1 MGFFKEFK
9 DFAVKGNVMDMAV
22 GVVVGTAFTGIVNSL
37 VKDIIMPPI
46 AAIMGDIKF
55 DDLKA
60 VLREIPAAVE
70 GEAPTYITLN
80 YGVFIQA
87 VVNFLILAFS
97 VFCVVRLINKAKAKL
112 NEKKLEEEAAA
123 KKAAE
128 EEAARKAAEE
138 AAKPTTEQLL
148 ADILTVLK
156 EQK

>member
-1 MGFFKEFK
+1 MGKFINEFKE
-9 DFAVKGNVMDMAV
+9 FAVKGNAVDMAV
-22 GVVVGTAFTGIVNSL
+22 GVIIGGAFGKIISSIVN
-37 VKDIIMPPI
+37 DIIMPPI

-87 VVNFLILAFS
+87 VVNFLIIAFS

-112 NEKKLEEEAAA
+112 NEKKE
-123 KKAAE
+123 
-128 EEAARKAAEE
+128 
-138 AAKPTTEQLL
+138 
-148 ADILTVLK
+148 
-156 EQK
+156 

>member
-70 GEAPTYITLN
+70 GEDPTYITLN

-87 VVNFLILAFS
+87 IVNFLIIAFS
-97 VFCVVRLINKAKAKL
+97 VFCVVRLINKAKATM
-112 NEKKLEEEAAA
+112 NAKKLAEEEAA

-128 EEAARKAAEE
+128 EEAAKKAAEA